1 VSALP
6 GLPGPVAATLA
17 RWHAMVEAGDLSDV
31 AELLHPDVSF
41 SSPAFWKPYPG
52 PVAVAHVLATAVR
65 NLKDFTYLR
74 SFATAAGHDVVLE
87 FSARIGELQLEG
99 IDMIA
104 FDAAGLITH
113 FEVMIRPMKSLAAVA
128 ERMGATLDL
137 SLLGKAP
144 RP

>member
-65 NLKDFTYLR
+65 NFEDFAYLR
-74 SFATAAGHDVVLE
+74 SFATAGGHDVVLE

-137 SLLGKAP
+137 SLLGKTS